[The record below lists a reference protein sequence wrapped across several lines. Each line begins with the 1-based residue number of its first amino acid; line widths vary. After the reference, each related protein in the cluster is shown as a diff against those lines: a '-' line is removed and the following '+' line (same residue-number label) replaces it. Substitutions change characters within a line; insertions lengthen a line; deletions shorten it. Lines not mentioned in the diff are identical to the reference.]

1 MPRKQ
6 ITIGLS
12 EDMMIDQVLIEH
24 HIKSIKNTKII
35 FKCSNGVELLQKLS
49 QFKPDIIILDLYMP
63 FMNGWEVLLEL
74 KQSNYEGKI
83 ICLSNSLEPNLFQ
96 KLKDLNVTCFAKKL
110 GPNIQRALYEAISG
124 GQYFDENEFTEP
136 KVKNGTKIQIDGREI
151 EILNKLAEG
160 KTSKLISE
168 ELGGLSSKTV
178 ETYIQ
183 KLTTKVNCNNR
194 VQLVAWACY
203 YGLVY
208 KNSHLG
214 ELPTPQKT
222 D

>member
-124 GQYFDENEFTEP
+124 SQYFDENEFTEP

-151 EILNKLAEG
+151 EILNKLAEE

-168 ELGGLSSKTV
+168 ELGG
-178 ETYIQ
+178 
-183 KLTTKVNCNNR
+183 
-194 VQLVAWACY
+194 
-203 YGLVY
+203 
-208 KNSHLG
+208 
-214 ELPTPQKT
+214 
-222 D
+222 

>member
-24 HIKSIKNTKII
+24 YIKSIKNTKII

-96 KLKDLNVTCFAKKL
+96 KLKDLNVTCFAKKT
-110 GPNIQRALYEAISG
+110 RS
-124 GQYFDENEFTEP
+124 
-136 KVKNGTKIQIDGREI
+136 
-151 EILNKLAEG
+151 
-160 KTSKLISE
+160 
-168 ELGGLSSKTV
+168 
-178 ETYIQ
+178 
-183 KLTTKVNCNNR
+183 
-194 VQLVAWACY
+194 
-203 YGLVY
+203 
-208 KNSHLG
+208 
-214 ELPTPQKT
+214 
-222 D
+222 